1 MLISAFLLSS
11 CGVASKVEGFL
22 MGNDKQYTE
31 EDVVYLP
38 MESVKTLNPV
48 ISKDEDTYHISKL
61 LYDGLF
67 RLDDAMVPQ
76 NDLVQSYRY
85 EDSGTSMEITLRSG
99 VTWHD
104 GKPLRAEDAVF
115 SIEAYKQLAKTGEGL
130 YSDYVKGIKSAKAEN
145 DHTLKIEYYEKSANN
160 IVNLI
165 FPIVPAHSYKNVADF
180 IAKGKSQ
187 DFIPVGT
194 GPYKVEQYNR
204 LSDLT
209 LVANPDYFGAKAQ
222 NTVIF
227 EVLPNKKNAVNLLKS
242 GELSLLYNNAAD
254 RDTLISDPD
263 IKILNY
269 PANKFEMIAFNTSKA
284 PFSDKKVRKA
294 IAYATDSGKLL
305 EKAYY
310 NAGILSDSIFF
321 PGYFGLENGGELYA
335 YDIDKA
341 KARLQQAGYQD
352 RNSDGYVEDK
362 DGNEIEIRILI
373 DRDNASRS
381 LAAASLKESL
391 EPLGVTVV
399 IDAQAVDTYHSILN
413 HGDYD
418 IAIVGV
424 QMNERYDLSTLL
436 SSAGGNVARY
446 ENKKA
451 DKYVL
456 EMNGAID
463 NTEKAETA
471 AELKK
476 ILVDEIP
483 YYCIFYRTYGIFY
496 TDTLQGNPAPSYN
509 YLYRGC
515 EQWSSRYEKVF

>member
-160 IVNLI
+160 
-165 FPIVPAHSYKNVADF
+165 
-180 IAKGKSQ
+180 
-187 DFIPVGT
+187 
-194 GPYKVEQYNR
+194 KVEQYNR

-269 PANKFEMIAFNTSKA
+269 PANEFEMIAFNTSKA

-451 DKYVL
+451 DKYVS